1 VRREYMDNNI
11 IKPEPWFKRW
21 YSFNF
26 QKIPAIFIT
35 IGTIFFTAFI
45 DFNIQGTDI
54 VLQSHIAAIRKF
66 LNTDLGNLSAFLL
79 FLIYLVSILQ
89 MFNSI
94 GYSKK
99 RSPMSLFMLTGLTL
113 LQVVS
118 VGLYTYTFFREQTIR
133 NDYVIDSVARFSY
146 SVFIIGAVLFIIGT
160 VFAWFYVDWKYVKQK
175 EE

>member
-1 VRREYMDNNI
+1 
-11 IKPEPWFKRW
+11 
-21 YSFNF
+21 
-26 QKIPAIFIT
+26 
-35 IGTIFFTAFI
+35 
-45 DFNIQGTDI
+45 
-54 VLQSHIAAIRKF
+54 
-66 LNTDLGNLSAFLL
+66 
-79 FLIYLVSILQ
+79 

-146 SVFIIGAVLFIIGT
+146 TVFIIGAVLFIIGT
-160 VFAWFYVDWKYVKQK
+160 VFAWLYVDWKYVKQK